1 VSAETARFAYSRIAP
16 GLADALDGP
25 RTMPLIA
32 PRPLLVLNGE
42 LDPRCPLGGLER
54 VVRATRAAY
63 DEAEGGGEEGDRAAA
78 SAFHAFARVG
88 AAHECGEEMLATLAS
103 WLDAT
108 LDPGDGGARRT
119 FRLADERGWRE
130 L

>member
-1 VSAETARFAYSRIAP
+1 MTGFSGEAYLFLLQPAPPLDRKVRNAR
-16 GLADALDGP
+16 AL
-25 RTMPLIA
+25 
-32 PRPLLVLNGE
+32 
-42 LDPRCPLGGLER
+42 
-54 VVRATRAAY
+54 
-63 DEAEGGGEEGDRAAA
+63 
-78 SAFHAFARVG
+78 G